1 VARRDAWTP
10 PGNWLGLAREQTFGD
25 ERATM
30 VLSGEITAPRTWPR
44 NESPS
49 PESFGPYSIHEQLGT
64 GGMASVHRA
73 ERRVGGAR
81 QRVALKR
88 MLPNAACEP
97 ELVKLF
103 LDEARLV
110 SLLRHRNIAEIYDF
124 GRVGD
129 EYFLAMELVAGPT
142 LKQLLRHCA
151 ATVGL
156 IPYPIALNLLIQVC
170 DALAYAH
177 DRRDE
182 AGTPLDLVH
191 RDVSPSNIVISSNG
205 VVKLIDF
212 GVAKTA
218 STHTQAGIIKGK
230 LGYIAP
236 EYLNEVGLDRRADLW
251 AVGVIGYELLCNQ
264 RLFTADDDFEVMR
277 QIRSQVIAPPSR
289 HNPDVPTELE
299 TIVMTALERDPGRR
313 WQNATAL
320 RKALAGVAKPST
332 NAEVMEW
339 VDFVFKL
346 DTNARRPVR
355 GSRPLTAQASA
366 QLDAAAFDD
375 HQRTIE
381 RPKFDEHQETIER
394 PKFDEHQQTI
404 ERPKLDDN
412 HSTIER
418 LAALHN
424 FERPSFD
431 AMQLVAAE
439 PMIPMPRHLPLPAMP
454 TPAPMN
460 VRAPLALRPARQLA
474 PPIGAAMIA
483 RRKRRRLVLPLML
496 ILLGGIASALTVPAI
511 LELLFLR

>member
-1 VARRDAWTP
+1 
-10 PGNWLGLAREQTFGD
+10 
-25 ERATM
+25 M
-30 VLSGEITAPRTWPR
+30 VLSGEITGPRSFPR
-44 NESPS
+44 NESP
-49 PESFGPYSIHEQLGT
+49 PPDGMFGPYAIHEQLGT

-73 ERRVGGAR
+73 ERRVGGVR

-88 MLPNAACEP
+88 MLPNAAEEP

-110 SLLRHRNIAEIYDF
+110 SLLRHRNIAEVYDF

-156 IPYPIALNLLIQVC
+156 IPYPIALNLLIQIC

-177 DRRDE
+177 DHRD
-182 AGTPLDLVH
+182 GSGKPLHLVH

-236 EYLNEVGLDRRADLW
+236 EYLNETGLDRRADLW
-251 AVGVIGYELLCNQ
+251 AVGVIAYELLCNQ

-277 QIRSQVIAPPSR
+277 QIRSQTIPQPSR
-289 HNPDVPTELE
+289 HNADIPPELE
-299 TIVMTALERDPGRR
+299 AIVMTALERDPARR

-320 RKALAGVAKPST
+320 RNALAGVARPST

-339 VDFVFKL
+339 CDFVFAL
-346 DTNARRPVR
+346 AEHAPRPVR
-355 GSRPLTAQASA
+355 GSRPLTVQRSASE
-366 QLDAAAFDD
+366 QSAFDEQ
-375 HQRTIE
+375 QRTVE
-381 RPKFDEHQETIER
+381 LPKFDE
-394 PKFDEHQQTI
+394 QQLTA
-404 ERPKLDDN
+404 EVDKVDDQLTTELDKVDDQL
-412 HSTIER
+412 TTE
-418 LAALHN
+418 LEKAVL
-424 FERPSFD
+424 ERPSFD
-431 AMQLVAAE
+431 AIEFVDAK
-439 PMIPMPRHLPLPAMP
+439 PMIPMPRALPLPALP
-454 TPAPMN
+454 TPQSLFVPPAY
-460 VRAPLALRPARQLA
+460 LLRPARQLLPTI

-483 RRKRRRLVLPLML
+483 RRQRRRLLAPLLL
-496 ILLGGIASALTVPAI
+496 ILLGGIASALSVPA
-511 LELLFLR
+511 LYDLLVLR